1 MKSIKKTTALVK
13 EILEEV
19 PEAREDDMLLYYR
32 VCEKLNIYSLGRSFG
47 YMLLS
52 LKEEGLPSFKSVER
66 SRRKLQ
72 RAYPH
77 LAAGKSVKDMRKE
90 QEEEYRKYANE
101 VNV

>member
-19 PEAREDDMLLYYR
+19 PETRNDDMLLYYR
-32 VCEKLNIYSLGRSFG
+32 VCEIMNRRALSYSFG
-47 YMLLS
+47 YALLN
-52 LKEEGLPSFKSVER
+52 LKDLCLPSFKSVER

-77 LAAGKSVKDMRKE
+77 LAADSDVKDKRKD
-90 QEEEYRKYANE
+90 QEEGYRKYATCNG
-101 VNV
+101 